1 MTTHEF
7 GSNGEPDADRIAT
20 YLDVKAQRFND
31 LARRTGDLELRVR
44 ANTLNVAA
52 SDIRAGLFEDYPVSW
67 VGAAAS
73 HSASFWAARAVRM
86 TASAST
92 GEIRLRMYARL
103 AAGYVTKA

>member
-44 ANTLNVAA
+44 ANTLNIAA
-52 SDIRAGLFEDYPVSW
+52 SDIRSGLFAYEPVTW

-73 HSASFWAARAVRM
+73 HSASFWAARAVRR
-86 TASAST
+86 TASESPC
-92 GEIRLRMYARL
+92 ELMMR
-103 AAGYVTKA
+103 GYVTFT

>member
-20 YLDVKAQRFND
+20 YLDVTAQRFND

-52 SDIRAGLFEDYPVSW
+52 SPIRAGIFEAEPVSW

-73 HSASFWAARAVRM
+73 LYAAFWASRSVRL
-86 TASAST
+86 TADRKSVVS
-92 GEIRLRMYARL
+92 GKRVSVR
-103 AAGYVTKA
+103 